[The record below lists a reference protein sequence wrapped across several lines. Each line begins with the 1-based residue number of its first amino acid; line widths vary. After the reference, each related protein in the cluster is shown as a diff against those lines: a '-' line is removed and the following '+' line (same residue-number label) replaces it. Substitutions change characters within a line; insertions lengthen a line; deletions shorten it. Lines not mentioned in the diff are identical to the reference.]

1 MWVRFI
7 RDDSG
12 QDIIEYA
19 LLSSI
24 IAIAGILVLPLIYAR
39 IHDLWEPTHT
49 GVNDLWIPND
59 PS

>member
-1 MWVRFI
+1 MCARFV

-24 IAIAGILVLPLIYAR
+24 LAIAGILLLPLIYTR
-39 IHDLWEPTHT
+39 IQDLWEPTHT
-49 GVNDLWIPND
+49 DVNDLWIPND